1 MKLLRYGLRGQEK
14 PGLLDGNGH
23 IRDLSAYVNDI
34 SGAAL
39 GDDALVKLAALN
51 VEELPLVDSG
61 VRVGP
66 CVANVGKLMAIG
78 LNFSDHAKETGMA
91 QPAEPVLFT
100 KHTSCIN
107 GPFDDVVLPRSSVK
121 TDWEVELGVVIGKA
135 AKYVTEDQALG
146 HVAGYCV
153 VNDISERAFQ
163 LESTGQWV
171 KGKSCDTFGPIGP
184 WLVTRDEVENPQTLD
199 IWLDVNGER
208 RQTGN
213 ARTMIFSVAHII
225 SYLSGFFTLHP
236 GDVICTGTPPGVG
249 MGMTPQQFLKP
260 GDEMRLGVEGLG
272 EQRQRVLKGD

>member
-14 PGLLDGNGH
+14 PGLLDGDGN
-23 IRDLSAYVNDI
+23 IRDLSAHVNDI
-34 SGAAL
+34 AGAAL
-39 GDDALVKLAALN
+39 GDEALAKLAALN
-51 VEELPLVDSG
+51 VEDLPLVDGG

-66 CVANVGKLMAIG
+66 CVAGVGKFMAIG

-91 QPAEPVLFT
+91 EPAEPVLFT

-107 GPFDDVVLPRSSVK
+107 GPYDAVVLPRGSVK

-135 AKYVTEDQALG
+135 AKYVAVDQALD

-184 WLVTRDEVENPQTLD
+184 WLVTRD
-199 IWLDVNGER
+199 
-208 RQTGN
+208 
-213 ARTMIFSVAHII
+213 
-225 SYLSGFFTLHP
+225 
-236 GDVICTGTPPGVG
+236 
-249 MGMTPQQFLKP
+249 
-260 GDEMRLGVEGLG
+260 
-272 EQRQRVLKGD
+272 

>member
-1 MKLLRYGLRGQEK
+1 
-14 PGLLDGNGH
+14 
-23 IRDLSAYVNDI
+23 
-34 SGAAL
+34 
-39 GDDALVKLAALN
+39 
-51 VEELPLVDSG
+51 
-61 VRVGP
+61 
-66 CVANVGKLMAIG
+66 MAIG

-91 QPAEPVLFT
+91 EPADPVLFT

-107 GPFDDVVLPRSSVK
+107 GPYDDVVLPRGSVK

-135 AKYVTEDQALG
+135 AKYVAVDQALD

-171 KGKSCDTFGPIGP
+171 KGKSCDTFGPIGA

-213 ARTMIFSVAHII
+213 ARTMIFSVAQII

-236 GDVICTGTPPGVG
+236 GGVICSGSAPGVG
-249 MGMTPQQFLKP
+249 LGMTPRRFLKA
-260 GDEMRLGVEGLG
+260 GDVMRLGVEGLV